1 MAAGS
6 IDVASDTRD
15 PLGIICGGG
24 SLPYTVADAA
34 IGKGRPVV
42 LLAITGFADAEAVAR
57 YPHHWVALGQFGRLR
72 RLAREAHCRDIVFVG
87 TLVRPAIAQIRLD
100 LLTLRLLPRI
110 IRTFRGGDDHLLS
123 GIGKIFEEHG
133 FRLVGAHEVAPQI
146 LAPEGAFG
154 RCAPSE
160 GHRADI
166 DLGIAFLR
174 TIGPFDVGQAVV
186 IAQAR
191 VLAVEAADG
200 TDLMLAHIAELRRVG
215 RIRVAAGNGVL
226 VKAAKPQQD
235 RRFDLPSIGPKT
247 VEGVARA
254 GLGGVA
260 VLAGEAIVAEPQ
272 DIIAAADRHD
282 VFVVG
287 VRDAG
292 NAS

>member
-1 MAAGS
+1 MAAGN
-6 IDVASDTRD
+6 IDVASDKRG
-15 PLGIICGGG
+15 PLGVICGGG

-34 IGKGRPVV
+34 IANGRPVV

-72 RLAREAHCRDIVFVG
+72 RLAREAQCRDIVFVG

-154 RCAPSE
+154 RRAPSE
-160 GHRADI
+160 EQRADI
-166 DLGIAFLR
+166 NLGIAFLR
-174 TIGPFDVGQAVV
+174 AIGPFDVGQAVV

-200 TDLMLAHIAELRRVG
+200 TDLMLDHIADLRGLG
-215 RIRVAAGNGVL
+215 RIRVAAGKGVL

-235 RRFDLPSIGPKT
+235 RRFDLPSIGPRT

-254 GLGGVA
+254 GLGGLA

-287 VRDAG
+287 VNDAG

>member
-1 MAAGS
+1 MAVGS
-6 IDVASDTRD
+6 IDVASDRRG

-24 SLPYTVADAA
+24 SLPFTVADAA
-34 IGKGRPVV
+34 LGKGRPVV
-42 LLAITGFADAEAVAR
+42 LLAITGFADAKAVAR

-72 RLAREAHCRDIVFVG
+72 QLAREAQCRDIVFVG
-87 TLVRPAIAQIRLD
+87 TLVRPAIAQIRMD

-123 GIGKIFEEHG
+123 SIGKIFEEHG

-160 GHRADI
+160 GHQADI
-166 DLGIAFLR
+166 KLGIAFLR
-174 TIGPFDVGQAVV
+174 AIGPFDVGQGVV
-186 IAQAR
+186 IAQER
-191 VLAVEAADG
+191 VLAVEAAEG
-200 TDLMLAHIAELRRVG
+200 TDLMLAHVAELRRVG
-215 RIRVAAGNGVL
+215 RIHDAAGKGVL
-226 VKAAKPQQD
+226 VKAAKPHQD

-272 DIIAAADRHD
+272 DVVTAADRHN

-292 NAS
+292 HAS

>member
-6 IDVASDTRD
+6 IDVASAARD

-34 IGKGRPVV
+34 LGKGRPVV
-42 LLAITGFADAEAVAR
+42 LLAITGFADAKAVAR
-57 YPHHWVALGQFGRLR
+57 YPHQWVALGQFGRLR
-72 RLAREAHCRDIVFVG
+72 RLAREAQCRDIVFVG

-110 IRTFRGGDDHLLS
+110 IRTFRGGDDYLLS

-174 TIGPFDVGQAVV
+174 AIGPFDVGQGVV
-186 IAQAR
+186 IAQER
-191 VLAVEAADG
+191 VLAVEAAEG
-200 TDLMLAHIAELRRVG
+200 TDLMLAHVAELRRLG
-215 RIRVAAGNGVL
+215 RIHVAAGKGVL
-226 VKAAKPQQD
+226 VKAAKPHQD
-235 RRFDLPSIGPKT
+235 RRFDLPSIGPRT

-260 VLAGEAIVAEPQ
+260 VLVGEAIVAEPQ
-272 DIIAAADRHD
+272 DIVTAADRHN

-287 VRDAG
+287 VRDTG
-292 NAS
+292 HAS